1 MNHKTNLVNSAHA
14 LLTFI
19 AELSLIKKEF
29 EIEECQLEAMQIA
42 LIRELALFKKYLK
55 AFHTNK
61 ITQESAL
68 YCLTT
73 AIDETIM
80 NSSLKLELRWSKYSL
95 LNHLYNENWGGERF
109 YLILKYAL
117 KNQNTQMDV
126 IELIYLLL
134 SLGYRGKFHKN
145 GKSSTEPIKNHLVK
159 ILNAQHGIQDNNYLI
174 KINDKKPLDKTQLK
188 KLMNYFSLSFL
199 LLILLSFFAFNTLLN
214 HYSQPYLNELK
225 FISTSEL

>member
-19 AELSLIKKEF
+19 AELSLIKNEL
-29 EIEECQLEAMQIA
+29 EIEESQLEAMQIA
-42 LIRELALFKKYLK
+42 LIRELALFKKHAK
-55 AFHTNK
+55 ASHTHK

-73 AIDETIM
+73 AIDESIM
-80 NSSLKLELRWSKYSL
+80 NSSLKLGLRWSKYSL
-95 LNHLYNENWGGERF
+95 LNHLYNESWGGERF

-117 KNQNTQMDV
+117 KNQKTQMDV

-134 SLGYRGKFHKN
+134 SFGYRGKFHKN
-145 GKSSTEPIKNHLVK
+145 GESSTKPIKNHLIK
-159 ILNAQHGIQDNNYLI
+159 ILHTQARIQDNNYLI
-174 KINDKKPLDKTQLK
+174 RIDNTSPLDKTKLK
-188 KLMNYFSLSFL
+188 KLVKYFSLSSFF
-199 LLILLSFFAFNTLLN
+199 LILFSFFVFNTLLK
-214 HYSQPYLNELK
+214 HKSRPYLNELK